1 MRASNF
7 YLYPLKENPSDAHL
21 TSHKLMIRASMIR
34 QSAAGIYTWLP
45 TGLLV
50 LKKIEKVIRRVHQLF
65 DIQELLMPTIQSADL
80 WKKSDRYSDY
90 GKEML
95 RIKDRNES
103 ELLYGPTNEELI
115 TDIVAKDL
123 KSYKD
128 FPKILYH
135 IQWKFRDEVRPRF
148 GVLRCREFLMKDAYS
163 FDIDYD
169 SAYISYCKMFILY
182 LKIFKSLGIRA
193 LPFEAETGPIGG
205 SLSHEFILETPQG
218 ESEIFYDNSIYDINF
233 DSIES
238 NDINKIKNTVSEYSK
253 YYSRT
258 IEKHEKKNFKNFVNI
273 NNQKNSKG
281 IEVGHIFYFGTKYS
295 EKLNSMYL
303 DNEGFSKPMHSG
315 SYGIGVSRLVAA
327 IIEASNDE
335 KGIIWPMQL
344 APFKVG
350 LINVRK
356 GDNLSTEFSEKF
368 YSKFIEKYDLL
379 YEDRDIRLGQKLNI
393 FDLIGI
399 PVQLIVGEKNITDG
413 NVEIKDRQ
421 SGKLDIIS
429 KDKIEEFLKKHYEL

>member
-65 DIQELLMPTIQSADL
+65 NIQELLMPTIQSADL

-182 LKIFKSLGIRA
+182 LKIFKSLGIK
-193 LPFEAETGPIGG
+193 LFHLKLKQG
-205 SLSHEFILETPQG
+205 LS
-218 ESEIFYDNSIYDINF
+218 
-233 DSIES
+233 
-238 NDINKIKNTVSEYSK
+238 
-253 YYSRT
+253 
-258 IEKHEKKNFKNFVNI
+258 
-273 NNQKNSKG
+273 
-281 IEVGHIFYFGTKYS
+281 EV
-295 EKLNSMYL
+295 
-303 DNEGFSKPMHSG
+303 P
-315 SYGIGVSRLVAA
+315 
-327 IIEASNDE
+327 
-335 KGIIWPMQL
+335 
-344 APFKVG
+344 
-350 LINVRK
+350 
-356 GDNLSTEFSEKF
+356 
-368 YSKFIEKYDLL
+368 
-379 YEDRDIRLGQKLNI
+379 
-393 FDLIGI
+393 
-399 PVQLIVGEKNITDG
+399 
-413 NVEIKDRQ
+413 
-421 SGKLDIIS
+421 
-429 KDKIEEFLKKHYEL
+429 